1 MRKGMGLLLLLLLVS
16 GLLQRGLAAVPS
28 PAGQK
33 YAVLVGVSKYQHYPQ
48 SQWLDGCDLD
58 AQSLADFLASPRG
71 GTFPS
76 QNVKLLLNEGA
87 TTRNVR
93 LAFDYVIKNARPGDV
108 VYLFFACHGK
118 VDRYGAGEVGY
129 LMLYDSEPQFLNA
142 TALPMDEVR
151 RYVDINLRQAAQ
163 VVLITDACHAGG
175 VGPGENDSKLRRS
188 SVADHLLEI
197 GERNGALNI
206 MACRRDESAV
216 EDPRLGGHG
225 VLTYAL
231 LKALSG
237 DGNSAPDGT
246 VRAQDVL
253 EYITRQVPRLTGQ
266 QQHPRHSSNYN
277 DDFAMARLKLAG
289 PALHL
294 PDAVAKTLDSS
305 PGQALGASVFG
316 ASLRVV
322 GAPVHSE
329 LYLVQGQDQRTI
341 GRVLSQSNVLVLE
354 NLRPGSYRL
363 VQSHGGEQKEWPI
376 QLSPGL
382 QSFDVRAGALQ

>member
-1 MRKGMGLLLLLLLVS
+1 M
-16 GLLQRGLAAVPS
+16 QRF
-28 PAGQK
+28 
-33 YAVLVGVSKYQHYPQ
+33 AVLVGVSKYQHYPE
-48 SQWLDGCDLD
+48 SKWLNGCDLD
-58 AQSLADFLASPRG
+58 AKSVADFLSSPRG
-71 GTFPS
+71 GSFPAN
-76 QNVKLLLNEGA
+76 NVKLLLNEAA

-93 LAFDYVIKNARPGDV
+93 LAMDYVIKNATAGDI
-108 VYLFFACHGK
+108 VYIFFACHGK

-142 TALPMDEVR
+142 SALPMDEVR
-151 RYVDINLRQAAQ
+151 RYVDVNLRQVGQ

-175 VGPGENDSKLRRS
+175 AGAGENDSKLKRS
-188 SVADHLLEI
+188 SVADHLLDI

-206 MACRRDESAV
+206 MACRRDESAI

-231 LKALSG
+231 LQAWSG
-237 DGNSAPDGT
+237 DGNSARNGT

-253 EYITRQVPRLTGQ
+253 EYVMRQVPRLTDQ

-277 DDFAMARLKLAG
+277 DEFPMAQLNLKGPVLNLPSPFAKAAE
-289 PALHL
+289 
-294 PDAVAKTLDSS
+294 TSNS
-305 PGQALGASVFG
+305 PVLGSSVFG

-322 GAPVHSE
+322 GAPLNSE

-341 GRVLSQSNVLVLE
+341 GRVLSQSNVLVLD
-354 NLRPGSYRL
+354 NLRPGRYML

-376 QLSPGL
+376 QLGPGL